1 MSIEGKARIME
12 AAKQVICRNGI
23 AGATMRGI
31 AEEAGLSTGA
41 IYHYYKSKEE
51 ILYEVMDESLSES
64 SRIAEESQSGKLSG
78 EEIVKEIYENI
89 IKRFN
94 KEEENR
100 LQFYLAHEA
109 MLGDNELKER
119 FKGKYNEWIG
129 RTEELMQHMY
139 GKEATKYNKAFATL
153 LIGAIDGVV
162 MQLLLGANP
171 AEIHEITE
179 VYYHFLKEGI
189 PKFLNY
195 LEGIE

>member
-1 MSIEGKARIME
+1 MLIDGKSRIME

-51 ILYEVMDESLSES
+51 ILYEVMNQSLSES
-64 SRIAEESQSGKLSG
+64 SRIAEKSQDGKLSG
-78 EEIVKEIYENI
+78 EEIAEEIYKNI
-89 IKRFN
+89 IKRFH
-94 KEEENR
+94 KEKENR
-100 LQFYLAHEA
+100 MQFYLAHEA

-119 FKGKYNEWIG
+119 FKEKYSEWIT
-129 RTEELMQHMY
+129 RTEELMQYMY
-139 GKEATKYNKAFATL
+139 GKEPTKYNKAFATL
-153 LIGAIDGVV
+153 LIGTIDGVV

-171 AEIHEITE
+171 AGIDEITE
-179 VYYHFLKEGI
+179 IYHHILKEGI

-195 LEGIE
+195 LENIE

>member
-1 MSIEGKARIME
+1 MSIEGKARILE

-64 SRIAEESQSGKLSG
+64 SRIAEESQRGKLSG
-78 EEIVKEIYENI
+78 EEIAHEIYQNI
-89 IKRFN
+89 IKRFD
-94 KEEENR
+94 KEKENR

-109 MLGDNELKER
+109 MLGNNEIKER
-119 FKGKYNEWIG
+119 FKGKYSEWID
-129 RTEELMQHMY
+129 RTEELMQYMY
-139 GKEATKYNKAFATL
+139 GKKSTKYNKAFATL

-162 MQLLLGANP
+162 MQLLLNANP
-171 AEIHEITE
+171 AEIDDITE
-179 VYYHFLKEGI
+179 VYRHILKEGI
-189 PKFLNY
+189 PSFLNY
-195 LEGIE
+195 LAEI